1 MLNSAKYYANGEI
14 IQIPGTD
21 LMSHAKPYFI
31 TPAHAFVAYPN
42 RDSTSFREAYNIPE
56 AETVVRGTLRYQGFP
71 QFIGVLVKIG
81 FLNEKTKDWLVDS
94 ITWRE
99 VTQKAI
105 SAQSA
110 EEKVLVEKIV
120 EIAQLS
126 DVAEKTR
133 IISGLRWIGL
143 FSDERVEIRA
153 GNLLDTLCARLEKL
167 MAYGEG
173 ERDLIMLQH
182 KFVVEWKDGSDQVI
196 TSTLEAYGVPG
207 GHSAMALTVGVPC
220 GIAVQLVLD
229 GVIKEPGVCAPYSKA
244 LNDPIIELLEKE
256 GISMVERYV

>member
-1 MLNSAKYYANGEI
+1 MLNSAKYYANGET
-14 IQIPGTD
+14 IQIPGVD

-56 AETVVRGTLRYQGFP
+56 AETIIRGTLRYQGFP

-81 FLNEKTKDWLVDS
+81 FLDEKPKDWLVEGL
-94 ITWRE
+94 TWQE

-105 SAQSA
+105 AAQST
-110 EEKVLVEKIV
+110 EEKELVEKIV
-120 EIAQLS
+120 AISQFS
-126 DVAEKTR
+126 DVSEKTR
-133 IISGLRWIGL
+133 IVSGLRWIGL
-143 FSDERVEIRA
+143 FSDERVEIR
-153 GNLLDTLCARLEKL
+153 GRNLLDTLCARLEQL
-167 MAYGEG
+167 MAYDEG

-182 KFVVEWKDGSDQVI
+182 KFVVEWKDGSEQVI

-229 GVIKEPGVCAPYSKA
+229 GVIKEPGVCAPYNKV